1 MSFQPGE
8 TYSKQNKEANDVV
21 EEDIAGVV
29 KKKQNG
35 EAKRGRPHQK
45 GRREEGHLRKQWGYL
60 WEDSLGRGNSK
71 GKGPEADT

>member
-35 EAKRGRPHQK
+35 KERG
-45 GRREEGHLRKQWGYL
+45 EGCTKKAA
-60 WEDSLGRGNSK
+60 EKKDI
-71 GKGPEADT
+71 